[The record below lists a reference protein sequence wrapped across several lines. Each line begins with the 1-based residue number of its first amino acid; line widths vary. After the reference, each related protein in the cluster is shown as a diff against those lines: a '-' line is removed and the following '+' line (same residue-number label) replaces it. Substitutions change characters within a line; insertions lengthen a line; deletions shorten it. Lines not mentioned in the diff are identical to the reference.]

1 MKLKK
6 LLAAGLGLSMMFA
19 VPAYANEADAVAVC
33 QQMEEKNKEMNDT
46 DAYYDYKIVMSDGTD
61 SMDMRLEMNLKANHL
76 QNPDQLKMN
85 VYSRMTMGQIGGTA
99 EGPAGDGALDL
110 SGMTMTYN
118 VYYEN
123 GVYYMDM
130 MGQKIKYPVPLAE
143 MMKQIGNTTNPAGA
157 ELEYLK
163 DMKLRVEG
171 DDRIVSFTMDMAQLN
186 GLLGQIMSMQ
196 GMQPAAGAEGVSI
209 SCRDVS
215 GEYVV
220 NPDGWCT
227 KVRMKM
233 TMDMT
238 AAGETMTMT
247 MDGDVGFA
255 NPGKPVEVPTPNLA
269 EYQTMEQME

>member
-33 QQMEEKNKEMNDT
+33 QQMEEKSKEMNDT

-85 VYSRMTMGQIGGTA
+85 MYSRMTMGQIGGTA

-123 GVYYMDM
+123 GIYYMDM

-143 MMKQIGNTTNPAGA
+143 MMKQIENTTNLAGT

-209 SCRDVS
+209 SYRDVS

-247 MDGDVGFA
+247 MNGDVGFA
-255 NPGKPVEVPTPNLA
+255 NPGQPVEVPTPNLA

>member
-143 MMKQIGNTTNPAGA
+143 MMKQIENTTNPAGT

-209 SCRDVS
+209 SYRDVS

-255 NPGKPVEVPTPNLA
+255 NPGQPVEVPTPNLA

>member
-1 MKLKK
+1 
-6 LLAAGLGLSMMFA
+6 
-19 VPAYANEADAVAVC
+19 
-33 QQMEEKNKEMNDT
+33 
-46 DAYYDYKIVMSDGTD
+46 
-61 SMDMRLEMNLKANHL
+61 
-76 QNPDQLKMN
+76 
-85 VYSRMTMGQIGGTA
+85 
-99 EGPAGDGALDL
+99 
-110 SGMTMTYN
+110 
-118 VYYEN
+118 
-123 GVYYMDM
+123 
-130 MGQKIKYPVPLAE
+130 
-143 MMKQIGNTTNPAGA
+143 
-157 ELEYLK
+157 
-163 DMKLRVEG
+163 MKLRVEG

-209 SCRDVS
+209 SYRDVS

-255 NPGKPVEVPTPNLA
+255 NPGQPVEVPTPNLA